1 MFEPSDQGSPVF
13 EPFSDVYAREVQ
25 QYLFDF
31 CNHIDEWALTPQSEA
46 SLEINPCSM
55 YVFKSWMEHECTET
69 GENGEGDY
77 LAALPARNNCCGYTD
92 NNFPYDAN
100 EFSMCIR
107 DWATYWGGQHEY
119 NHGLWFDGEGTL
131 KVIVMEGSSTEK
143 YSEIFDV
150 TDAYFKNLLAFF
162 DSRDPPP
169 AGLGMT
175 GFATTA
181 LRFYALQKAIVEGLS
196 TTIANYQRANEI
208 IELLKLRNK
217 SALISFLH
225 FTTLT

>member
-1 MFEPSDQGSPVF
+1 MQILDASHPIEIYEKTQQNWFDIQDGQNFDFPYRFVFGLRAVDNGNVFEPSDQGSPVF

-77 LAALPARNNCCGYTD
+77 LAALPVRNNCCGYTD

-162 DSRDPPP
+162 
-169 AGLGMT
+169 
-175 GFATTA
+175 
-181 LRFYALQKAIVEGLS
+181 
-196 TTIANYQRANEI
+196 
-208 IELLKLRNK
+208 
-217 SALISFLH
+217 
-225 FTTLT
+225 